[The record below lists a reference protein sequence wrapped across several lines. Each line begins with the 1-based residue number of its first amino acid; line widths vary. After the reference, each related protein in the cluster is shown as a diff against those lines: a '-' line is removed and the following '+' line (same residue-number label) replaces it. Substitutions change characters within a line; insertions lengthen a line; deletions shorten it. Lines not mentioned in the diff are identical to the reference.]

1 VSFLCCRYRK
11 LALQHHPEKNP
22 GDQVAAEKFLQI
34 AEAYDVLSDGV
45 SAFILFFYWC
55 GDKCIVSKTIRKVR
69 LFTVCL
75 FCHIQLPA
83 EEVNM
88 T

>member
-1 VSFLCCRYRK
+1 

-45 SAFILFFYWC
+45 SAFILFFI
-55 GDKCIVSKTIRKVR
+55 GVVISA
-69 LFTVCL
+69 LFL
-75 FCHIQLPA
+75 KQL
-83 EEVNM
+83 EK
-88 T
+88 